1 MTIDTVRNEFMDFED
16 LSNEPLEVRLV
27 GETTTCRSCDW
38 FWQPAPYGPYP
49 SFDFN
54 KAYPEVFLERTNEQ
68 FRDKDLAR
76 SVPGI
81 SRGQAIANPQI
92 LHGCRKSPVMT
103 IGINPNLT
111 GFWPGPDGARW
122 AYPLF
127 SSFARYAYYYRH
139 RTTHQES
146 FSLEYIRKHIR
157 EDGAIR
163 AKQAGYLKSGQRANA
178 GRNMTLKLVYEDG
191 SQDEIIQKWDPE
203 NPFVVLIGPGQSFKS
218 GEVIAGYM
226 DLPNGVELPVQQ
238 NVVGYYQRVIPI
250 LEQVSGW
257 LRSQRNLPNLEMA
270 EDVCQLDMVACA
282 SPGWGAQFE
291 INKEQVVENCVN
303 KNAWVVK
310 QLIQSNPKVIV
321 FSGES
326 AFQMFNLMFEPFIT
340 PKLWDDM
347 EVYGLLKMTARDPHY
362 LAIQMEVDGRAY
374 RLRARI
380 IISPHFSY
388 DDNFEP
394 HCRLSPDELQEF
406 IGKFPDA
413 YAELQAAA
421 RVIDPKAKG
430 DGYTAIRT
438 EGLRNWTEKYPVAAI
453 RLMQELYDP
462 SSLIGQGI
470 TQEILLGNL
479 QFDSSNN
486 HLKRSE
492 GPCRFCVNSRWV
504 FPEGC
509 AYGKPDEPE
518 LPAGF
523 LEKVVERVIGKLMA
537 AHEGSLEQSSG
548 HINHPPNLL

>member
-1 MTIDTVRNEFMDFED
+1 MTIDHLVTDEFTDFED
-16 LSNEPLEVRLV
+16 LSNEPLEIRLV
-27 GETTTCRSCDW
+27 GETTKCRSCDW

-54 KAYPEVFLERTNEQ
+54 KDYPEVFLERTNEQ
-68 FRDKDLAR
+68 FKDKDLAR
-76 SVPGI
+76 SVPGV

-111 GFWPGPDGARW
+111 GFWPSPDGARW

-127 SSFARYAYYYRH
+127 KSFARYAYYYRH

-146 FSLEYIRKHIR
+146 FSLDYIRKHIR
-157 EDGAIR
+157 EEGAIR
-163 AKQAGYLKSGQRANA
+163 AKMAGYLKSGKRASA
-178 GRNMTLKLVYEDG
+178 GRNVTLKLVYEDG
-191 SQDEIIQKWDPE
+191 STDEITQKWDPE
-203 NPFVVLIGPGQSFKS
+203 SPFVVLIGPEQSFKS
-218 GEVIAGYM
+218 GEIIAGYM
-226 DLPNGVELPVQQ
+226 DLPHGVELPVQQ

-257 LRSQRNLPNLEMA
+257 LRSQKHLPNLEMA

-291 INKEQVVENCVN
+291 INKEQVVGNCVN

-326 AFQMFNLMFEPFIT
+326 AFEMFNRMFEPFIT
-340 PKLWDDM
+340 PKLSRM

-362 LAIQMEVDGRAY
+362 LDIQTEVDGKPY

-394 HCRLSPDELQEF
+394 HCRLSPDDLQKF
-406 IGKFPDA
+406 MGKYPDA
-413 YAELQAAA
+413 YAELQAAG
-421 RVIDPKAKG
+421 RVIAPKEGG

-438 EGLRNWTEKYPVAAI
+438 EGLREWTKKYPIAAI
-453 RLMQELYDP
+453 PLMQQLYDP
-462 SSLIGQGI
+462 SALIGQGI

-479 QFDSSNN
+479 QYDDGKN
-486 HLKRSE
+486 HFKRSE
-492 GPCRFCVNSRWV
+492 GPCHFCVNSRWQ

-509 AYGKPDEPE
+509 DYGKPDEPA

-523 LEKVVERVIGKLMA
+523 LEKVVDQVISKLEA
-537 AHEGSLEQSSG
+537 AVSDVTAEPGSLQ
-548 HINHPPNLL
+548 PNI

>member
-1 MTIDTVRNEFMDFED
+1 MPIDTIVGNEFMGFED
-16 LSNEPLEVRLV
+16 LSSEPIEVRLV
-27 GETTTCRSCDW
+27 GETTKCRSCDW

-54 KAYPEVFLERTNEQ
+54 KAYPEVFLERTNKQ

-81 SRGQAIANPQI
+81 SRGQAIAQPQI

-111 GFWPGPDGARW
+111 GFWPGPDGSRW

-146 FSLEYIRKHIR
+146 FSIEFIRKHIR
-157 EDGAIR
+157 EDEAIR
-163 AKQAGYLKSGQRANA
+163 AKQAGYLKSARRENA
-178 GRNMTLKLVYEDG
+178 ARNMTFKLVYEDG
-191 SQDEIIQKWDPE
+191 SQDEIIQRWDPE
-203 NPFVVLIGPGQSFKS
+203 RPFVLLFGPEQSFKS
-218 GEVIAGYM
+218 GEVIGGYM

-291 INKEQVVENCVN
+291 INKAQVVENCVN

-326 AFQMFNLMFEPFIT
+326 AFQMFNLMFERFIT
-340 PKLWDDM
+340 PKLWDKM

-362 LAIQMEVDGRAY
+362 LDIQTEVDGRAY

-394 HCRLSPDELQEF
+394 HVRLSPDELQEF

-413 YAELQAAA
+413 YAELRAAD
-421 RVIDPKAKG
+421 RVIAPKAKG
-430 DGYTAIRT
+430 DGYTAIVT
-438 EGLRNWTEKYPVAAI
+438 KGLRDWTEKYPVAAI
-453 RLMQELYDP
+453 PLMQELYDP
-462 SSLIGQGI
+462 STLIGQGI

-479 QFDSSNN
+479 QYDSTNN
-486 HLKRSE
+486 HFKRSE
-492 GPCRFCVNSRWV
+492 GPCKFCVNSQWQ
-504 FPEGC
+504 FPEKC

-523 LEKVVERVIGKLMA
+523 LEKVVEHVIG
-537 AHEGSLEQSSG
+537 SLSVPAPS
-548 HINHPPNLL
+548 IAPLP

>member
-1 MTIDTVRNEFMDFED
+1 MSTETPVPNEFMGFEE

-27 GETTTCRSCDW
+27 GETTKCRSCDW
-38 FWQPAPYGPYP
+38 FWKPAPYGPYP
-49 SFDFN
+49 SFDFT
-54 KAYPEVFLERTNEQ
+54 KPYPEVFLDRTNEQ
-68 FRDKDLAR
+68 FKDKDVAR

-127 SSFARYAYYYRH
+127 TNFARYAYYYRH

-163 AKQAGYLKSGQRANA
+163 AKQAGYVKSGQRANA
-178 GRNMTLKLVYEDG
+178 GRTVTLKLVYEDG
-191 SQDEIIQKWDPE
+191 SRDEIVQKWNPE
-203 NPFVVLIGPGQSFKS
+203 SPFVVLFGPEQSFKS
-218 GEVIAGYM
+218 GEIIAGYM
-226 DLPNGVELPVQQ
+226 DLPQGVELPVQQ

-257 LRSQRNLPNLEMA
+257 LRSQKHLPNLQMA

-310 QLIQSNPKVIV
+310 QLVQSNPKVIV

-326 AFQMFNLMFEPFIT
+326 AFAMFNRMFEPFIT
-340 PKLWDDM
+340 PKLQSNM

-362 LAIQMEVDGRAY
+362 LDIQKEVDGRPY

-394 HCRLSPDELQEF
+394 HARLSREELQEF
-406 IGKFPDA
+406 ITKYPDA
-413 YAELQAAA
+413 YAELRAAN
-421 RVIDPKAKG
+421 RVIDPKEKS

-438 EGLRNWTEKYPVAAI
+438 QGLREWTKKYPVAAI
-453 RLMQELYDP
+453 PLMQELYDP
-462 SSLIGQGI
+462 SALIGQGI

-479 QFDSSNN
+479 EYDDSKN
-486 HLKRSE
+486 HFKRSL
-492 GPCRFCVNSRWV
+492 GPCRFCVNSLWK

-509 AYGKPDEPE
+509 AYGKPDEPAE
-518 LPAGF
+518 PEGF
-523 LEKVVERVIGKLMA
+523 LEKVVEQVIGTMQA
-537 AHEGSLEQSSG
+537 VH
-548 HINHPPNLL
+548 

>member
-1 MTIDTVRNEFMDFED
+1 MTIDTVSNEFMGFED

-27 GETTTCRSCDW
+27 GETTKCRSCDW

-49 SFDFN
+49 SFDFV
-54 KAYPEVFLERTNEQ
+54 KPYPEVFLERTNEQ

-76 SVPGI
+76 SVPGK

-111 GFWPGPDGARW
+111 GFWPSPDGARW

-127 SSFARYAYYYRH
+127 TTFARYAYYYRH

-146 FSLEYIRKHIR
+146 FSLEFIRKHIR
-157 EDGAIR
+157 EEGAIR
-163 AKQAGYLKSGQRANA
+163 AKQAGYLKSGQRTSA
-178 GRNMTLKLVYEDG
+178 GRNVTLKLVYEDG
-191 SQDEIIQKWDPE
+191 SRDEIVQKWYPDS
-203 NPFVVLIGPGQSFKS
+203 PFVVLIGPEQSFKS
-218 GEVIAGYM
+218 GEIIAGYM
-226 DLPNGVELPVQQ
+226 DLPHDVELPVQQ

-257 LRSQRNLPNLEMA
+257 LRSQKHLPNLEMA

-303 KNAWVVK
+303 KNAWVIK

-326 AFQMFNLMFEPFIT
+326 AFDMFNHMFEPFIT
-340 PKLWDDM
+340 PKLLPKM

-362 LAIQMEVDGRAY
+362 LDIQTEVDGRPY

-394 HCRLSPDELQEF
+394 HCRLSPDELQQF
-406 IGKFPDA
+406 IVKYPDA
-413 YAELQAAA
+413 YAELLAAN
-421 RVIDPKAKG
+421 RVIAPKKGG

-438 EGLRNWTEKYPVAAI
+438 EGLREWTRKYPVAAI
-453 RLMQELYDP
+453 PLMQELYDP
-462 SSLIGQGI
+462 SALIGQGI

-479 QFDSSNN
+479 QYEESNN
-486 HLKRSE
+486 HFKRSE
-492 GPCRFCVNSRWV
+492 GPCKFCVNTQWQ

-509 AYGKPDEPE
+509 AYGKPDEPAM
-518 LPAGF
+518 PAGF
-523 LEKVVERVIGKLMA
+523 LEKVVEQVIRTLGA
-537 AHEGSLEQSSG
+537 TNEGVV
-548 HINHPPNLL
+548 

>member
-1 MTIDTVRNEFMDFED
+1 MTIDTPVRNEFIGFED
-16 LSNEPLEVRLV
+16 LSSEPLEVRLV
-27 GETTTCRSCDW
+27 GETTKCRSCDW

-54 KAYPEVFLERTNEQ
+54 KAYPEVFLERTSEQ
-68 FRDKDLAR
+68 FRDKDVAR

-178 GRNMTLKLVYEDG
+178 ARNLTLKLVYEDG
-191 SQDEIIQKWDPE
+191 SQDEISQRWDPE
-203 NPFVVLIGPGQSFKS
+203 GPFVVLFGPGQSFKS
-218 GEVIAGYM
+218 GEVIGGYM
-226 DLPNGVELPVQQ
+226 DLPEGVELPIQQ

-291 INKEQVVENCVN
+291 INKEQVIENCVN

-326 AFQMFNLMFEPFIT
+326 AFDMFNHMFERFIT
-340 PKLWDDM
+340 PKLWGDM

-362 LAIQMEVDGRAY
+362 LDIQTEVDGRAY

-413 YAELQAAA
+413 YAALRAAD
-421 RVIDPKAKG
+421 RVIDPIPKG
-430 DGYTAIRT
+430 DGYTAIVT
-438 EGLRNWTEKYPVAAI
+438 KGLRDWTEKYPVAAI
-453 RLMQELYDP
+453 PLMQELYDP
-462 SSLIGQGI
+462 SALIGQGI

-479 QFDSSNN
+479 QYDKTSN

-492 GPCRFCVNSRWV
+492 GPCRFCVNSQWE

-523 LEKVVERVIGKLMA
+523 LERVVEQVIGKMRA
-537 AHEGSLEQSSG
+537 AQQVVV
-548 HINHPPNLL
+548 